1 MRYLKTV
8 KSYSN
13 SFLNVALSG
22 GAVVVFFS
30 AIFDGSVAILSN
42 GGGVGAFLNKNCAAE
57 WNVGSA
63 GRVVAPMFE
72 VIVVVWPSVEAGV
85 SFLTDDDLKN
95 IIKTVSWP
103 ALVKPNWLNF

>member
-42 GGGVGAFLNKNCAAE
+42 GGGGVGAAE